1 MSRAITPSKIP
12 EHAVRGVKKL
22 SPVVV
27 AVVTAVVVVAV
38 AVTNFHLLML
48 SQSFT
53 VCSILMPNLTNPKC
67 KLNGI
72 LTN

>member
-1 MSRAITPSKIP
+1 MLL
-12 EHAVRGVKKL
+12 VFCYLV
-22 SPVVV
+22 VVV
-27 AVVTAVVVVAV
+27 AVVTVVVVVAV

-53 VCSILMPNLTNPKC
+53 VCSILKPNLTNPKC